1 MRQTIKGFMLLV
13 LIALLSITGYLFYV
27 HYRFAHEP
35 MLSVKDV
42 AYGNETSIKVY
53 PNTNLHRLANE
64 LHQRRLWDKSYSLQF
79 LAKLYGLSN
88 QLRFGE
94 YAIKPGMSVLDL
106 LENMHTARGLVTYD
120 FRIREGWTQAELLEA
135 LHLDSNFL
143 KSQYQHTTLLKQ
155 LELNYPSLEGLLYPD
170 TYHFVWGSEAFAVIQ
185 LAHQKMRD
193 MLARAWAKR
202 DKKLPI
208 KDAYQALIVAS
219 LIQTEAALK
228 SERPKVA
235 AVIYN
240 RLRKHMRLQ
249 IDPTVI
255 YGLGLPYGTI
265 LNKHQ
270 LKIQTPYNTYRIQGL
285 PPTPI
290 AFPTWTA
297 IEAAVHPSHIK
308 ALYFVA
314 KGDGTHTFSDSYHK
328 HQKATSQYR
337 ELTNQRK
344 WQLEKQ
350 AARSVLEVGLRVLF
364 TSLESDVNSL

>member
-1 MRQTIKGFMLLV
+1 MLLA
-13 LIALLSITGYLFYV
+13 LIALSSVAGYFFYV
-27 HYRFAHEP
+27 NYRFAHQP
-35 MLSVKDV
+35 MLPTKDV
-42 AYGNETSIKVY
+42 VYGAETSIKVY
-53 PNTNLHRLANE
+53 PNINLHRLADE
-64 LHQRRLWDKSYSLQF
+64 LHQRRLWDKVYSLQF
-79 LAKLYGLSN
+79 LAKLHGLSN

-106 LENMHTARGLVTYD
+106 LKNIHAARGLVTYN
-120 FRIREGWTQAELLEA
+120 FRIHEGWTQAQLLEA
-135 LHLDSNFL
+135 MHLDSNFL
-143 KSQYQHTTLLKQ
+143 KVQYHQAKLLDQ
-155 LELNYPSLEGLLYPD
+155 LQSTHPSLEGLLYPD
-170 TYHFVWGSEAFAVIQ
+170 TYHFVWGSKAFAVIQ
-185 LAHQKMRD
+185 LARQKMHD
-193 MLARAWAKR
+193 MLARVWAKR

-208 KDAYQALIVAS
+208 KDAYSALIVAS
-219 LIQTEAALK
+219 LIQTEASLK
-228 SERPKVA
+228 DERPKVA

-270 LKIQTPYNTYRIQGL
+270 LKIKSPYNTYLIQGL

-290 AFPTWTA
+290 AFPTWSA

-314 KGDGTHTFSDSYHK
+314 KGDGTHTFSNSYHTHK
-328 HQKATSQYR
+328 RATSRYR

-350 AARSVLEVGLRVLF
+350 AARSVLEIGLQVLV
-364 TSLESDVNSL
+364 S